1 MPAASAKKDMQ
12 VVRDPSVFHTKKPL
26 HMAVGMFDGVH
37 IGHQAVVESAI
48 HAARAK
54 EDVAGVLTF
63 SPHPS
68 QILRPQN
75 PTLLIQTEAQK
86 EERLRGMGLD
96 LLAWQTFTLE
106 LAAVP
111 AREYVRK
118 LKAHFPKLA
127 SMYVG
132 ENFRFGKGREGDI
145 STMLSAAL
153 EQGVHV
159 ISIER
164 VRYDGEPVS
173 STRIRALI
181 CDGHIEEANSLLGY
195 NYYCTGKVEGGRQL
209 GHKLGFPT
217 LNIPWQ
223 PQCRPRYGVYAVRVR
238 RVGQAEGAALPGVA
252 NYGLRPTVETDASEP
267 LLETHLLAPCPFG
280 PGDALRV
287 EWLQFIRPEKQ
298 FATVEMLKAQ
308 IAEDCRRVKELA
320 NNGNAQEQAYSS
332 SH

>member
-48 HAARAK
+48 HAARARG
-54 EDVAGVLTF
+54 DMAGVLTF

-75 PTLLIQTEAQK
+75 PTLLIQTEEQK
-86 EERLRGMGLD
+86 EERLRLMGLD

-118 LKAHFPKLA
+118 LKARFPGLA
-127 SMYVG
+127 SMHVG

-153 EQGVHV
+153 EQSVHV

-173 STRIRALI
+173 STRIRALLA
-181 CDGHIEEANSLLGY
+181 DGHIAEANSLLGY
-195 NYYCTGKVEGGRQL
+195 NYYCTGNVQRGRQL

-217 LNIPWQ
+217 LNIRWE
-223 PQCRPRYGVYAVRVR
+223 PQCRPRLGVYAVRVSR
-238 RVGQAEGAALPGVA
+238 AGEEESAALPGVA
-252 NYGLRPTVETDASEP
+252 NYGLRPTVETNVSDP

-280 PGDALRV
+280 PGDELRV
-287 EWLQFIRPEKQ
+287 EWLHFIRPEKQ
-298 FATVEMLKAQ
+298 FATVEILKSQ
-308 IAEDCRRVKELA
+308 IAEDCRQATEMA
-320 NNGNAQEQAYSS
+320 NNGNAQELS
-332 SH
+332 